1 MCVLHQAVKPPRG
14 VTPSS
19 RSSKPG
25 VCRERSDH
33 DNQARVL
40 QTARKWP
47 LQPGR
52 RGRSLW
58 ARASVCEVLTAEQ
71 HSSHQGRR
79 PLAGPAG
86 HPEAT
91 PGPRRPDASPP
102 PLTPAEPTRWN
113 APSFWENFTC
123 IYTRA
128 GFGGQGV
135 GGDRKQPL
143 GWQWVLGRP
152 VQGGAV
158 DKAGRRC
165 RGKMDRVGPFVIIQ
179 PAGVDTLTL
188 EAQASDLN
196 CEKASLCV

>member
-25 VCRERSDH
+25 VCREQSDH

-86 HPEAT
+86 RPEASA
-91 PGPRRPDASPP
+91 GPRRPDASPP

-123 IYTRA
+123 SYTRA

-135 GGDRKQPL
+135 WGGTGSSHSGGSGSWGGQCRAEPWTKQA
-143 GWQWVLGRP
+143 GDAGGRWTESALSSSFSP
-152 VQGGAV
+152 
-158 DKAGRRC
+158 
-165 RGKMDRVGPFVIIQ
+165 RVSTP
-179 PAGVDTLTL
+179 
-188 EAQASDLN
+188 
-196 CEKASLCV
+196 